1 MTKTA
6 MLKVQK
12 WGNSLAVRIPSAVAK
27 SAGFTVGQP
36 IEVSAH
42 DATVLVTALGE
53 PKLTMAQKLAL
64 FDPEIHGGE
73 AMAAPSIGNEVF

>member
-6 MLKVQK
+6 MLKVQM

-27 SAGFTVGQP
+27 SAGFKVGQP
-36 IEVSAH
+36 IEVSSH
-42 DATVLVTALGE
+42 DATVLVKALGE
-53 PKLTMAQKLAL
+53 PKLTMVQKLAL

-73 AMAAPSIGNEVF
+73 AMATSPVGNEVF